1 MTSLTDR
8 LGELRLG
15 DLATFLAVRRAGSIT
30 AAARELTVT
39 PSQVSKAIARLE
51 HTLRLQLLTRGSR
64 GVCLSEAGLRVLP
77 HVEAA
82 VARLLAVGSTNAEA
96 TELTVA
102 APSYL
107 LECFLPTIEHAQPQL
122 HIRGLELPPAL
133 LRAYSAEDFFDVCMM
148 HAGMDRL
155 PPSWSSVPV
164 GEIRQ
169 ALFASPAL
177 ARKLGTQPVTEE
189 RVRSVPFIS
198 PVYYAD
204 GHLVPAQDDCPLHR
218 ADREVGHQV
227 LTIVLALELATR
239 SEQLVFGPC
248 IAARSLL
255 AAGRLVEVRVQG
267 WNVRSQLYLACN
279 GDRVLA
285 RVRNAIADALRADL
299 TAENAT
305 EGRTPRSRPPTHV
318 NGSA

>member
-107 LECFLPTIEHAQPQL
+107 LESFLPTFERAQPQL
-122 HIRGLELPPAL
+122 RIRGLELPPAL
-133 LRAYSAEDFFDVCMM
+133 LRAYSAEDFFDLCMM
-148 HAGMDRL
+148 HSGMDRL
-155 PPSWSSVPV
+155 PPSWSSVHV

-169 ALFASPAL
+169 ALFASPSL
-177 ARKLGTQPVTEE
+177 ARKLGAQPTTEE
-189 RVRSVPFIS
+189 RLRGVPFIS

-218 ADREVGHQV
+218 SDREVGHQV
-227 LTIVLALELATR
+227 LTVVLAMELATR

-248 IAARSLL
+248 IAARGHL
-255 AAGRLVEVRVQG
+255 AAGTLVEVRVQG

-285 RVRNAIADALRADL
+285 RVRNAIADALRSDL
-299 TAENAT
+299 GT
-305 EGRTPRSRPPTHV
+305 ESSEPRVPRSRPPAAQV

>member
-15 DLATFLAVRRAGSIT
+15 DLATFLAVRRSGSIT

-107 LECFLPTIEHAQPQL
+107 LESFLPTIERAQPQL

-133 LRAYSAEDFFDVCMM
+133 LRAYSAEDFFDVCLM
-148 HAGMDRL
+148 HTGMDRL
-155 PPSWSSVPV
+155 PPSWSSVHV

-177 ARKLGTQPVTEE
+177 ARELGAQPLSVDRLRT
-189 RVRSVPFIS
+189 VPFIS

-204 GHLVPAQDDCPLHR
+204 GHLVPAQDDCPLTR
-218 ADREVGHQV
+218 SDREVGHQV
-227 LTIVLALELATR
+227 LTVVLALELATR
-239 SEQLVFGPC
+239 TDQVVFGPC
-248 IAARSLL
+248 IAARAHL
-255 AAGRLVEVRVQG
+255 AAGTLVEVRVQG
-267 WNVRSQLYLACN
+267 WNVRSPLYLACS

-285 RVRNAIADALRADL
+285 RVRNAVAEALRADL
-299 TAENAT
+299 SAESQDAR
-305 EGRTPRSRPPTHV
+305 GPRSRGAAHV

>member
-30 AAARELTVT
+30 AAARELSVT

-107 LECFLPTIEHAQPQL
+107 LESFLPTIERAQPQL
-122 HIRGLELPPAL
+122 HVRGLELPPAL
-133 LRAYSAEDFFDVCMM
+133 LRAYSAEDFFDLCMM
-148 HAGMDRL
+148 HQGMDRL
-155 PPSWSSVPV
+155 PPSWSSVHV

-169 ALFASPAL
+169 TLFASPAL
-177 ARKLGTQPVTEE
+177 ARKLGTQPISAE
-189 RVRSVPFIS
+189 RLRSVPFIS

-204 GHLVPAQDDCPLHR
+204 GHLVPAQDDCPLQR
-218 ADREVGHQV
+218 SDREVGHQV
-227 LTIVLALELATR
+227 LTVVLALELASR
-239 SEQLVFGPC
+239 SDQVVFGPC
-248 IAARSLL
+248 IAARAHL

-285 RVRNAIADALRADL
+285 RVRNSIADALRSDL
-299 TAENAT
+299 AAPENA
-305 EGRTPRSRPPTHV
+305 EARGPRSRPPAHV

>member
-107 LECFLPTIEHAQPQL
+107 LESFLPTIERAQPQL
-122 HIRGLELPPAL
+122 HVRGLELPPAL

-155 PPSWSSVPV
+155 PPSWSSVHV

-227 LTIVLALELATR
+227 LTVVLALQLATK

-248 IAARSLL
+248 IAARGHLV
-255 AAGRLVEVRVQG
+255 AGRLVEVRVQG

-285 RVRNAIADALRADL
+285 RVRNSVADALRSDL
-299 TAENAT
+299 SAAESAET
-305 EGRTPRSRPPTHV
+305 RGSRSRPPAHV

>member
-107 LECFLPTIEHAQPQL
+107 LESFLPTIERAQPQL

-133 LRAYSAEDFFDVCMM
+133 LRAYSAEDFFDLCMM

-155 PPSWSSVPV
+155 PPSWSSVHV

-177 ARKLGTQPVTEE
+177 ARKLGTQPVGEE
-189 RVRSVPFIS
+189 RVRTVPFIS

-218 ADREVGHQV
+218 SDREVGHQV
-227 LTIVLALELATR
+227 LTVVLAMELATK

-248 IAARSLL
+248 IAARTHLET
-255 AAGRLVEVRVQG
+255 GKLVEVRVQG

-285 RVRNAIADALRADL
+285 RVRNAIADALRSDL
-299 TAENAT
+299 GT
-305 EGRTPRSRPPTHV
+305 ESVETRASRPRPPVHV

>member
-107 LECFLPTIEHAQPQL
+107 LESFLPTIERAQPQL
-122 HIRGLELPPAL
+122 HVRGLELPPAL
-133 LRAYSAEDFFDVCMM
+133 LRAYSAEDFFDLCMM

-155 PPSWSSVPV
+155 PPSWSSVHV

-189 RVRSVPFIS
+189 RVRTVPFIS

-248 IAARSLL
+248 IAARQHV
-255 AAGRLVEVRVQG
+255 AAGTLVEVRVQG

-285 RVRNAIADALRADL
+285 RVRNAIADGLRAEL
-299 TAENAT
+299 GTETAE
-305 EGRTPRSRPPTHV
+305 PRASRPRAAAHV

>member
-96 TELTVA
+96 SELTVA

-107 LECFLPTIEHAQPQL
+107 LESFLPTIERAQPQL
-122 HIRGLELPPAL
+122 HVRGLELPPAL
-133 LRAYSAEDFFDVCMM
+133 LRAYSAEDFFDVCLM
-148 HAGMDRL
+148 HQGMERL
-155 PPSWSSVPV
+155 PPSWSSVHV

-169 ALFASPAL
+169 GLFASPAL
-177 ARKLGTQPVTEE
+177 ARTLGTAPVTEE
-189 RVRSVPFIS
+189 RLRSVPFIS

-239 SEQLVFGPC
+239 SEQVVFGPC
-248 IAARSLL
+248 IAAAAHL

-285 RVRNAIADALRADL
+285 RVRNSIADALRSHL
-299 TAENAT
+299 TAENAET
-305 EGRTPRSRPPTHV
+305 RGSRSRPSAHV